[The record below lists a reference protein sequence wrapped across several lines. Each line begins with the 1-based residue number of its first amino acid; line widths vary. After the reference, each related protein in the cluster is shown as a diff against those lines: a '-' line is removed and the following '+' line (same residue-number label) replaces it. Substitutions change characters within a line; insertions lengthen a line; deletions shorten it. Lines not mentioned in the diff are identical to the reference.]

1 MLDPIRRLLAAA
13 GEAKQT
19 KAFWQAAT
27 DILSEWCAAQVE
39 LSYKGLNESG
49 TVRAGGPSQARE
61 SLLTDYHAPDRRP
74 VRARFQGRPEGFP
87 ADPLPSP
94 LEIAPHL
101 AATVVP
107 RS

>member
-49 TVRAGGPSQARE
+49 TVRAGGPSQDRE
-61 SLLTDYHAPDRRP
+61 TLLTDYPDAD
-74 VRARFQGRPEGFP
+74 VRHVSVRFQGLPQGFP
-87 ADPLPSP
+87 PHVLRSTIEIPSP
-94 LEIAPHL
+94 L
-101 AATVVP
+101 AATY
-107 RS
+107 R